1 MGMSH
6 TCTISLP
13 GWVGDWT
20 ASWAGGLASSEEGMA
35 FAIATASENVARG
48 SGGPFAAAVIDKG
61 QGQLIS
67 VGVNV
72 VTASGLSIAHAE
84 MVAISLAQHRLGD
97 WNLAKQGNFCL
108 VTTCE
113 PCAMCFGAVP
123 WSGVRSLVCG
133 ARKSD
138 AETAGFDEGDKP
150 RDWVESL
157 RKRGID
163 VELDVL
169 REQAARI
176 FRQYRETGGVV
187 YNAGPQEQQ

>member
-1 MGMSH
+1 MTISH

-13 GWVGDWT
+13 GWVEDW
-20 ASWAGGLASSEEGMA
+20 AACWPGGLGSSEQGMA
-35 FAIATASENVARG
+35 FAIAAASENVARG

-61 QGQLIS
+61 AGQLVS
-67 VGVNV
+67 VGVNI
-72 VTASGLSIAHAE
+72 VTVSKLSIAHAE
-84 MVAISLAQHRLGD
+84 MVAISLAQQRLGD
-97 WNLAKQGNFCL
+97 WNLARLGNFCL

-133 ARKSD
+133 ARKCD
-138 AETAGFDEGDKP
+138 AQAAGFDEGDKP

-157 RKRGID
+157 RERGID

-169 REQAARI
+169 RDESASI
-176 FRQYRETGGVV
+176 FKQYRDTGGVV
-187 YNAGPQEQQ
+187 YNAGA

>member
-1 MGMSH
+1 
-6 TCTISLP
+6 
-13 GWVGDWT
+13 
-20 ASWAGGLASSEEGMA
+20 
-35 FAIATASENVARG
+35 
-48 SGGPFAAAVIDKG
+48 
-61 QGQLIS
+61 
-67 VGVNV
+67 
-72 VTASGLSIAHAE
+72 

-97 WNLAKQGNFCL
+97 WNLARLGNFCL

-138 AETAGFDEGDKP
+138 AQAAGFDEGDKP

-157 RKRGID
+157 RARGID

-169 REQAARI
+169 RDESASI
-176 FRQYRETGGVV
+176 FKQYRDTGGVV
-187 YNAGPQEQQ
+187 YNAGPQED